1 MVCPNCTFVQYCL
14 GFCTF
19 RVEPSNWAIAYNGH
33 IVEKEFASERDAN
46 DTISVWE
53 AEMANQHNKG
63 EYGT

>member
-1 MVCPNCTFVQYCL
+1 
-14 GFCTF
+14 
-19 RVEPSNWAIAYNGH
+19 
-33 IVEKEFASERDAN
+33 VEKEFASERDAK